1 MDEITLKK
9 EFKRLCRAEKRSCL
23 RFKLLGTL
31 TALIGL
37 ILAIV
42 LLCLVL
48 SDAIGL
54 DGVVPLAAAAI
65 AVAAVGAVIDIYGD
79 MRFKKEFDAYKL
91 EKTQGK

>member
-54 DGVVPLAAAAI
+54 DGVVPLAAAI